1 MTMEGNPFVT
11 PTKVKGFGTINT
23 PNPIY
28 NAQGQYNPAIGKAA
42 QNYSKS
48 AMDAVGMYMA
58 RRGLTDSSYL
68 PVAMEQAYRGG
79 FERSV
84 GDFFNQQ
91 QLYGGL
97 AQQQMSMLANAG
109 MENKKPNM
117 IQSALGGAVAGM
129 GVGAAFNKVGGPA
142 GGFAGSAWGAGIG
155 AAAGL
160 LGLTDGIF

>member
-1 MTMEGNPFVT
+1 MTQEMSNPFISSQH
-11 PTKVKGFGTINT
+11 VKGFGSINV

-42 QNYSKS
+42 KDYSKS
-48 AMDAVGMYMA
+48 SMDAVGMYMA

-68 PVAMEQAYRGG
+68 PVALEQAYRGG

-97 AQQQMSMLANAG
+97 AQQQMSMMANAG
-109 MENKKPNM
+109 MENEGGSFL
-117 IQSALGGAVAGM
+117 QQGLGGAMTGAGM
-129 GVGAAFNKVGGPA
+129 GSMFGGPA
-142 GGFAGSAWGAGIG
+142 GAGIG
-155 AAAGL
+155 AAIGAGAGF
-160 LGLTDGIF
+160 LGLTKGIF

>member
-1 MTMEGNPFVT
+1 MTQEMSNPFISSQR
-11 PTKVKGFGTINT
+11 VKGFGNINV

-42 QNYSKS
+42 SNYSKS
-48 AMDAVGMYMA
+48 AMDAVGMYME
-58 RRGLTDSSYL
+58 RRGLKDSSYL

-91 QLYGGL
+91 QMYGGL
-97 AQQQMSMLANAG
+97 AQQQMGMMANAG
-109 MENKKPNM
+109 MMNEDPSRMQQGLSGAMMGASFGSM
-117 IQSALGGAVAGM
+117 IPGIGT
-129 GVGAAFNKVGGPA
+129 GV
-142 GGFAGSAWGAGIG
+142 GAGIG

-160 LGLTDGIF
+160 LGLTKGIF